1 MVSKCQYENAIDF
14 YFYVH
19 DNGIQ
24 ISPHIHIIPVKKK
37 DQKTTFYSLDLS
49 KQYLAILFRSFAA
62 FGLIAPKIFRIIWLS
77 NISTLSVPYEVYS
90 RTASC
95 TLNLIARFFC
105 LYISTRRILYNC
117 LLRKFTHSQLQ
128 FKRNFDISQNSLSH
142 FEVQNYSYHKYGN
155 PIVFVLTRHC
165 YMKSKILT
173 RLGVQS

>member
-14 YFYVH
+14 CFYVH

-62 FGLIAPKIFRIIWLS
+62 FGLIAS
-77 NISTLSVPYEVYS
+77 NISTLSVLYEVYS

-95 TLNLIARFFC
+95 TLNLICRFFC

-117 LLRKFTHSQLQ
+117 LLRKFTHS
-128 FKRNFDISQNSLSH
+128 NFNLK
-142 FEVQNYSYHKYGN
+142 E
-155 PIVFVLTRHC
+155 
-165 YMKSKILT
+165 ILIFP
-173 RLGVQS
+173 RIH